1 MSGCCLDFIKRVLTY
16 KWVILHFALLYQ
28 KLAIPAEFSWQV
40 LEAVLTSAWQNSVS
54 LAILN
59 ENRKWEYIL
68 LVSIH
73 EWKAKTNPK
82 QQKEQNKTKI
92 MSRNA
97 FRNLSSHF
105 RSIIQRKKM
114 RRYSKSIRD
123 KKSIFFFN
131 EFYSSLL
138 LLCWLYQLQSL
149 PSLVTLFGRKG
160 FITSRKHIWRTIK
173 YGLLPYVFESKGVP
187 KTNEKDWSLK
197 YNNKISL

>member
-1 MSGCCLDFIKRVLTY
+1 M
-16 KWVILHFALLYQ
+16 HFALLYQ

-97 FRNLSSHF
+97 FRSFSSHF
-105 RSIIQRKKM
+105 RSIIQKKNETLLQKHT
-114 RRYSKSIRD
+114 RQKAY
-123 KKSIFFFN
+123 FFINKFH
-131 EFYSSLL
+131 SSLL

-149 PSLVTLFGRKG
+149 PLLVTLFGRKG
-160 FITSRKHIWRTIK
+160 FITYRKHIWRTIK